1 VTTELPTHAVQ
12 ALLSEGSR
20 ASVLTRA
27 VAAASEGMQHAAFFH
42 AWTWDIATEICGQLT
57 AHRDDI
63 ANVKHDAE
71 QRVRTRSGSLLQP
84 ASRHIDEIA
93 VDAARTLVHALQGE
107 EAEAAIALEE
117 ATRVRSRIADHEDT
131 LDLTAPHL
139 GAQRSSPLETL
150 VAFHHQIGEARMRV
164 SDIVAEDRR
173 VLHELALET
182 ELRNQAAA
190 VRETVALKDIDL
202 SFENDFFDVVAELAE
217 GSTPPVPGCDGRD
230 QPVTATLSDG
240 KPVVLFTKH
249 LPVSGHDTCTAPSLP
264 AVELTDVRHL
274 CELGRR
280 HFPGAVIVV
289 VTNARFAHPAQRY
302 ALNHDGQLLG
312 REGLERWA
320 TWSAPLQTV
329 LGSCEAHTVT
339 EKVS

>member
-1 VTTELPTHAVQ
+1 V
-12 ALLSEGSR
+12 
-20 ASVLTRA
+20 
-27 VAAASEGMQHAAFFH
+27 QHAAFFH
-42 AWTWDIATEICGQLT
+42 AWTWDIATDICGRLT
-57 AHRDDI
+57 SHRDDI
-63 ANVKHDAE
+63 ATVKQEAE
-71 QRVRTRSGSLLQP
+71 KRVRTQSGSLLQP

-107 EAEAAIALEE
+107 AAEAIIALEE
-117 ATRVRSRIADHEDT
+117 ATRVRSRIADHET
-131 LDLTAPHL
+131 ALDLTAPLL
-139 GAQRSSPLETL
+139 GAQRPPPLETL
-150 VAFHHQIGEARMRV
+150 IAFHHQLGEARTRV
-164 SDIVAEDRR
+164 IDLAAEDRR
-173 VLHELALET
+173 ILHELALQM

-190 VRETVALKDIDL
+190 VRDTVMLKDIDL
-202 SFENDFFDVVAELAE
+202 FFKNDFFDVVAELVE
-217 GSTPPVPGCDGRD
+217 GSTPPVPGCDARD

-249 LPVSGHDTCTAPSLP
+249 LPVRAHDAYTALPLP
-264 AVELTDVRHL
+264 AVELADVHRL

-280 HFPGAVIVV
+280 HFPGCVIVV

-302 ALNHDGQLLG
+302 ALTHDVQLLG